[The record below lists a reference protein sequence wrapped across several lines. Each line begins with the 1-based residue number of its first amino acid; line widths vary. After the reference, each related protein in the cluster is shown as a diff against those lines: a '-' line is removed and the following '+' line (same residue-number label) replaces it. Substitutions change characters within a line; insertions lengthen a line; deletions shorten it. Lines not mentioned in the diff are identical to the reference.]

1 MGLPT
6 ADGPDY
12 IINKLRDDVT
22 VPWARPIAAIVV
34 VLWVILVLGPWALAD
49 SMSTLMVLRWSVI
62 ALVALLLIFG
72 LPALRFRERAGAAV
86 GLLVAAVAMIALV
99 WVATA

>member
-22 VPWARPIAAIVV
+22 VPWARPIAAIVA
-34 VLWVILVLGPWALAD
+34 VLWVILVLGPWLFAD
-49 SMSTLMVLRWSVI
+49 FVSTAMFLRWTVI
-62 ALVALLLIFG
+62 ALVALLVAFG
-72 LPALRFRERAGAAV
+72 LPALRYRERTGPVV
-86 GLLVAAVAMIALV
+86 GLLVGAVAMVALV

>member
-34 VLWVILVLGPWALAD
+34 VLWVILVGGPYVFA
-49 SMSTLMVLRWSVI
+49 SYVSTTMFLRWTVI
-62 ALVALLLIFG
+62 ALVALLVTFA
-72 LPALRFRERAGAAV
+72 LPALRYRERTGPVV
-86 GLLVAAVAMIALV
+86 GLLVGAVALIGLV